1 MSMVAKVPSDA
12 FMTGSVS
19 RYPPLKTNP
28 GFVAVYVP
36 GVVGAAGE
44 TVIVAICV
52 PTNVDKVIQDSD
64 AA

>member
-12 FMTGSVS
+12 FIKGSVS
-19 RYPPLKTNP
+19 RYPPDKTNP
-28 GFVAVYVP
+28 GFVAEYVP

-52 PTNVDKVIQDSD
+52 PTRVLSVAYDSD